1 MLVVYAPVYALAN
14 RHQTE
19 KDLRDR
25 KSFSYNK

>member
-1 MLVVYAPVYALAN
+1 VYAPVYALAN

-25 KSFSYNK
+25 KSFSHIK